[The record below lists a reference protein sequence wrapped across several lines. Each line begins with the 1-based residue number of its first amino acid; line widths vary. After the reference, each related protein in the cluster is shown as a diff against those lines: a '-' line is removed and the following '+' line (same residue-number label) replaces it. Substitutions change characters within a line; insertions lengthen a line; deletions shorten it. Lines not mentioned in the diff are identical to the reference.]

1 MDPIESNDI
10 EVLREEIRRLR
21 SAAPAPESAALRE
34 IWEQLRTVA
43 PEVFVESHQPTRETF
58 AHLGEALAEL
68 LASALLTEAHV
79 HQMLRDLRQVS
90 DEQDKLNHFY
100 ILLTKNPGLT
110 QTLRDFVV
118 GGRRMG
124 NFTNLL
130 RSQQAWS
137 RALASGLYKLVV
149 SSPTL
154 IADVLNP
161 KLWQLK
167 RGALETEDAAV
178 GRYFRENVSK
188 TAPEALGTQFR
199 QKAGDLSYDDYNDLM
214 RRR

>member
-1 MDPIESNDI
+1 VDPIESNDV

-21 SAAPAPESAALRE
+21 ASAPAPESGVLRE
-34 IWEQLRTVA
+34 MWDQLRTIA
-43 PEVFVESHQPTRETF
+43 PDVFVESHQPTRETF
-58 AHLGEALAEL
+58 THLGEVMAEL

-100 ILLTKNPGLT
+100 ILLTKNPGLA

-124 NFTNLL
+124 NFANLL
-130 RSQQAWS
+130 RSQQAWA

-149 SSPTL
+149 SSPNL
-154 IADVLNP
+154 IGDVLNP
-161 KLWQLK
+161 KSWQMK
-167 RGALETEDAAV
+167 RGALETEDAAI
-178 GRYFRENVSK
+178 GRYFRDTVSK
-188 TAPEALGTQFR
+188 TAPETLGTQFR
-199 QKAGDLSYDDYNDLM
+199 RKAGDLSYEDYNDLM

>member
-1 MDPIESNDI
+1 VDPIESNDVD
-10 EVLREEIRRLR
+10 VLREEIRRLR
-21 SAAPAPESAALRE
+21 GASPTHETAVLRE
-34 IWEQLRTVA
+34 LWEQLRTVA
-43 PEVFVESHQPTRETF
+43 PDVFVEAHQPTRETF
-58 AHLGEALAEL
+58 THLGEVMAEL
-68 LASALLTEAHV
+68 LAAALLTEAHV

-100 ILLTKNPGLT
+100 ILLTKNPGLS

-124 NFTNLL
+124 NFANLL
-130 RSQQAWS
+130 RSQQAWA

-161 KLWQLK
+161 KGWQVK
-167 RGALETEDAAV
+167 RGTLETEDAAA
-178 GRYFRENVSK
+178 GRYFRESVFK
-188 TAPEALGTQFR
+188 TAPEALGTEFR
-199 QKAGDLSYDDYNDLM
+199 KKTGDLAYEDYNDLM